1 MIIVLV
7 IIGLSLLILGHEAGH
22 FLAAKL
28 SGMKVHEF
36 GFGFPPR
43 VFGVRRYNGK
53 VLVPIEEEIQTGIG
67 EESGVVFVEEKL
79 KEIDILEK
87 GTFWKFFWR
96 KEKDGSTGSPNN
108 YSLSEVEGVEGGTTY
123 SFNLLPFGGF
133 VRIAGENDGMEEEA
147 DELETSNYKLETD
160 SARNLFSSKPIWM
173 RSLVMLAGVIANFVI
188 GWVLVSIVFMVGIPS
203 KVVVGGIEPGSPA
216 ESVGIKPGDIINNF
230 SGSKEFIEFV
240 NANKGKEITLN
251 IFREGK
257 DLVIKATPRINAGTG
272 KGALGIYLGD
282 GGVERQGF
290 FAAIGEGF
298 KASFS
303 IIKETALAFGGMLR
317 SIFVYREVPRDV
329 VGPVG
334 IVSIA
339 AQTSKLGILYFLQL
353 LALISLNL
361 SIMNLLPFPALD
373 GGRFLLLMIEKIK
386 GSPVN
391 KTVESWINAGGFLIL
406 IGLMILVTVRDIGRL

>member
-1 MIIVLV
+1 MIILLV
-7 IIGLSLLILGHEAGH
+7 IVGLSLLILGHEAGH
-22 FLAAKL
+22 FLVAKL

-43 VFGVRRYNGK
+43 LFGIRRYKGK
-53 VLVPIEEEIQTGIG
+53 VLVPIEEDVQTSVG

-87 GTFWKFFWR
+87 KTFWKFFWR
-96 KEKDGSTGSPNN
+96 KEKTDSNDSLLTTND
-108 YSLSEVEGVEGGTTY
+108 SLSGGTVY
-123 SFNLLPFGGF
+123 SINLLPFGGF
-133 VRIAGENDGMEEEA
+133 VRIAGENDHMDKDGEIEDIPEEERA
-147 DELETSNYKLETD
+147 G
-160 SARNLFSSKPIWM
+160 LFTSKPIWK
-173 RSLVMLAGVIANFVI
+173 RSLVMLAGVIANFVL
-188 GWVLVSIVFMVGIPS
+188 GWLLISSVFMVGIPP

-216 ESVGIKPGDIINNF
+216 EAVGIMAGDIINDF
-230 SGSKEFIEFV
+230 KSSKEFIEFV

-257 DLVIKATPRINAGTG
+257 DLTIKTTPRINPGTG

-282 GGVERQGF
+282 GGVEKQGF
-290 FAAIGEGF
+290 FSAIGSGF
-298 KASFS
+298 TASLS
-303 IIKETALAFGGMLR
+303 IIKDTGLAFWGMMK
-317 SIFVYREVPRDV
+317 SIFVHGQVPKDV

-339 AQTSKLGILYFLQL
+339 AQTGKLGILYFLQL

-373 GGRFLLLMIEKIK
+373 GGRFLLLMIEKVK

-391 KTVESWINAGGFLIL
+391 KTVEGWINAAGFLAL
-406 IGLMILVTVRDIGRL
+406 IALMILITIRDVGRL